1 MVLLRFKAHLGWIG
15 VPDGDCNWQTL
26 AFSKAPFWLSTAPA
40 CCLMQGKLTTLK
52 VHRGAIC
59 QGEPHRGAQNPSLC
73 HHACLT
79 MPGTSFDRFLTVHDV
94 GRIEV
99 RISVQKPWEQ
109 YQSHLQ
115 RLLPDEIYARE
126 LWTSPHPLVTQ
137 QILTGGACFTLV
149 PKGFVA
155 AGHWLP
161 QNHTAY
167 IKGKANK
174 DVTGMQSI
182 RVGFGS
188 HPTKAELFLV
198 PINAVQGKAGKP
210 VPAFLGYIVPQ
221 ETTLMADKLMQ
232 QSWLP
237 VVLDLD
243 ETLLVANSA
252 HQLLAQ
258 IHKATIS
265 RVQAAEEAASA
276 TAPATRMACEERCA
290 ALNHEIQSLE
300 QDLNLLKQYRDGD
313 CVIDPTPGGRGQV
326 LRAKYETARLDS
338 GVAQRPVIRM
348 QGGIVL
354 TRIDPSVKETSMIMR
369 IRPGWDA
376 LRAFLA
382 PDSKGKRRF
391 DVYVC
396 TAAERGYALEAWR
409 LLDHN
414 SDIIPDAV
422 RAARVVCVP
431 GGQKKELR
439 KVLHVQAA
447 IKFESGEGAPQ
458 AACAMPMAIIVDDRL
473 DVWEP
478 ESQDQVL
485 QVAPFAPHRS
495 SPLGQGQMSNPQ
507 VRQAMV
513 DEMALVKDRMTA
525 VRGHVYY
532 DINHKL
538 KPAVGRL
545 MQHGQLLEEILANDV
560 QIFPPVRTVA
570 QLLKVRNLMLPTGVP
585 PPPVAPAF
593 VATDSLLPHDP
604 CKPRRGPTLQPP
616 PSSSQVTQQ
625 QPVDPRK
632 PRTGP
637 GAIPS
642 QPLTRPGA
650 VASQPSTSGPPGIQ
664 PWRPSPSFREQQ
676 QQEQQQPDALHPL
689 TSSHSF
695 PNGSTEPHQQPL
707 PPQDPR
713 RARQQ
718 QQTQLLPPP
727 PLAGIQ
733 QGLNGFHVSGAGQA
747 ADGPG
752 PSYGQQAPGAAGHR
766 APAAALHVDV
776 ALPEIK
782 QQITWPNFNPVS
794 LIKEAADKQKV
805 VCKWVERSLPTRPGL
820 YHAQFHHQVIWEG
833 QEIGSAVEND
843 KKTAKKQAATRAVD
857 FLLKY
862 TPATPLVP
870 APVVLPEGPAASAAL
885 GDLAGPSGRQ
895 GSSVHPEKPLI
906 KEDNALATLQAAFPK
921 EVKYKTVKG
930 LHHSSGKFCEE
941 IDVMGG
947 FHVAR
952 GTTTTKQAA
961 KRWAAMRLL
970 QQLKH
975 VISPAFYND
984 TPEGEQR
991 ASKGPTQAE
1000 FEAATKL
1007 LIFNGKPVPK
1017 PRPQLPL
1024 QAQQQ
1029 QQHAFGLG
1037 NTNPIS
1043 LHEQG
1048 QSWQS
1053 RQAELASSRGV
1064 KRAVDGVQ
1072 DAGSHAAKRGKYADQ
1087 ASTSQSEQ
1095 GASLIDLT
1103 GSTAQPGYLDPRLG
1117 FKNINAD
1124 VKMEDEAS
1132 HSGDA
1137 NNMPEEPPEQS
1148 GYPTDP
1154 TDEEEDQHGQSPA
1167 AEEGVNGRGQAR
1179 WGTAGYGHLENHMP
1193 DSDINMQRADHSA
1206 FLAAVK
1212 KQSKVKEGDWSEVK
1226 QQHGGSENED
1236 GMVDID

>member
-1 MVLLRFKAHLGWIG
+1 
-15 VPDGDCNWQTL
+15 
-26 AFSKAPFWLSTAPA
+26 
-40 CCLMQGKLTTLK
+40 MQGKLTTLK

-73 HHACLT
+73 HHAWQCLT

-109 YQSHLQ
+109 YQFHLQ
-115 RLLPDEIYARE
+115 RLLPDEICASE
-126 LWTSPHPLVTQ
+126 LWTSPHPLITQ

-174 DVTGMQSI
+174 DVPGMQSI

-221 ETTLMADKLMQ
+221 EVTLMADKLMQ

-258 IHKATIS
+258 IHKATTS

-276 TAPATRMACEERCA
+276 TAPATRLACEERYA
-290 ALNHEIQSLE
+290 ALSHEIQSLE
-300 QDLNLLKQYRDGD
+300 QDLNLLKQYREGD

-326 LRAKYETARLDS
+326 LKAKYETARLDT
-338 GVAQRPVIRM
+338 GLAQRPVIRM

-382 PDSKGKRRF
+382 PDPKGKRRF

-409 LLDHN
+409 LLDLN

-447 IKFESGEGAPQ
+447 IKFESEEGAAQ

-485 QVAPFAPHRS
+485 QVAPFAPHRP

-545 MQHGQLLEEILANDV
+545 MQRGQPLENILANDV
-560 QIFPPVRTVA
+560 QIFPPVQTVA
-570 QLLKVRNLMLPTGVP
+570 QLLKVRNLTLPTGLP
-585 PPPVAPAF
+585 PPAAAPAF
-593 VATDSLLPHDP
+593 VPTDSLLPHDP
-604 CKPRRGPTLQPP
+604 RNPRRGPVLQPPP
-616 PSSSQVTQQ
+616 PSSSQAPQQ

-632 PRTGP
+632 PRAGP
-637 GAIPS
+637 EGIPS
-642 QPLTRPGA
+642 QPLPRPGA
-650 VASQPSTSGPPGIQ
+650 VASQPSTSGPPG
-664 PWRPSPSFREQQ
+664 
-676 QQEQQQPDALHPL
+676 
-689 TSSHSF
+689 
-695 PNGSTEPHQQPL
+695 
-707 PPQDPR
+707 
-713 RARQQ
+713 
-718 QQTQLLPPP
+718 
-727 PLAGIQ
+727 
-733 QGLNGFHVSGAGQA
+733 QA
-747 ADGPG
+747 ADGPA
-752 PSYGQQAPGAAGHR
+752 PSYGQQAAAAPGAAGHR

-776 ALPEIK
+776 ALPVIK

-805 VCKWVERSLPTRPGL
+805 VCNWVDRCLLPWVGAYPP
-820 YHAQFHHQVIWEG
+820 QFQHQVIWEG
-833 QEIGSAVEND
+833 QEIGSAVEHD
-843 KKTAKKQAATRAVD
+843 KKTAKKQAATRAID

-862 TPATPLVP
+862 TPSTPLVP
-870 APVVLPEGPAASAAL
+870 APVAPSSAL
-885 GDLAGPSGRQ
+885 GDIAGPSGGQ
-895 GSSVHPEKPLI
+895 GSSAHPEKPLI

-921 EVKYKTVKG
+921 EVKYKTIKG
-930 LHHSSGKFCEE
+930 PPSSGKFCEE

-952 GTTTTKQAA
+952 GTTTTKQTA

-970 QQLKH
+970 HQLKH
-975 VISPAFYND
+975 GISPAFYND

-991 ASKGPTQAE
+991 GSKGPTQAE
-1000 FEAATKL
+1000 FEVSTKL
-1007 LIFNGKPVPK
+1007 LVFDGKPVPK
-1017 PRPQLPL
+1017 PRPQLPQ

-1029 QQHAFGLG
+1029 QQQQQQAFGLG
-1037 NTNPIS
+1037 STRSTS
-1043 LHEQG
+1043 LSDWRH
-1048 QSWQS
+1048 S
-1053 RQAELASSRGV
+1053 RHAELASSRGV
-1064 KRAVDGVQ
+1064 KRATDG
-1072 DAGSHAAKRGKYADQ
+1072 DLGAGSHAAKRGKYADE

-1095 GASLIDLT
+1095 GGSPIDLT
-1103 GSTAQPGYLDPRLG
+1103 GSPAQAGYLNPSTS
-1117 FKNINAD
+1117 FNNINAD
-1124 VKMEDEAS
+1124 DKMQDEAS
-1132 HSGDA
+1132 QSDGA
-1137 NNMPEEPPEQS
+1137 SNMSEEPPEQS
-1148 GYPTDP
+1148 GYPIDP
-1154 TDEEEDQHGQSPA
+1154 ADEEEDQHGQSSA
-1167 AEEGVNGRGQAR
+1167 AEGGNGKRQAL
-1179 WGTAGYGHLENHMP
+1179 WGTVGYGHLENHMP
-1193 DSDINMQRADHSA
+1193 DDNTKTQRADHSA

-1212 KQSKVKEGDWSEVK
+1212 KQSKVKEGDWSEVR
-1226 QQHGGSENED
+1226 QQRGGNENED